1 MTDWYVW
8 SGALVVWAVLL
19 LRIVKKIGLPDR
31 GPAVLVT
38 IICFVGGLAT
48 SPAMG
53 QDRVLTGAVWIAAGV
68 VPLVVV
74 PWGREVR
81 ANDFLGG
88 QGLDDDGHPLPNGGL
103 LNLLGY
109 IPLLLVFGA
118 LAWWAWSM

>member
-1 MTDWYVW
+1 MTDWYAW

-19 LRIVKKIGLPDR
+19 LRIAKKIGLPER

-48 SPAMG
+48 SLAMG
-53 QDRVLTGAVWIAAGV
+53 QDRVLSGAVWIAAGL

-74 PWGREVR
+74 PWGRKVR
-81 ANDFLGG
+81 AND
-88 QGLDDDGHPLPNGGL
+88 GGL